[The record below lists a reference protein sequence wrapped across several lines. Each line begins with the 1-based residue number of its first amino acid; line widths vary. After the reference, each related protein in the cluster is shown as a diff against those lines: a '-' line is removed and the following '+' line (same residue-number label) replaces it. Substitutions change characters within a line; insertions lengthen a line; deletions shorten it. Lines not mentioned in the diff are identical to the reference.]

1 MATENANKIKR
12 LELENFTCFSK
23 AEFDF
28 SPAINVFIGENGT
41 GKTHLLKVL
50 YGLINIGTGEKW
62 ENKNPVTIFST
73 YFSLENMKA
82 LIRKADEILE
92 TRIIVKLTGS
102 KVSFF
107 IDIEDSNLKLSS
119 IPNSKTSRRIPESRL
134 FIPPQEML
142 SWQQNFIGNNLN
154 RESGFDKTWFDLAI
168 ALDRGI
174 LKGDAYA
181 EAKQLVSLLEEAI
194 SAEVIRKDKKFYF
207 RFHNNGQSEQ
217 EASVVAQ
224 GINKLG
230 QIIYLILNG
239 SIDKNTILFWD
250 EPETGLNPKYI
261 TIVTKFLL
269 TLANA
274 GCQIFVSTHDYL
286 LTHQLSLFAE
296 NRDIEENVPPMRF
309 FALRKGENGT
319 EVEAADTVAEI
330 QNNAILDEY
339 AAYHELQMDIAS
351 KRFQTT

>member
-50 YGLINIGTGEKW
+50 YTLKMLLNGNFAFPFENQDEGDVEFEAFVESELENAFKVTSLDQLIRQNKVNNSFKIKKAKW
-62 ENKNPVTIFST
+62 ERPDTSKIFS
-73 YFSLENMKA
+73 SLGFRLNEH
-82 LIRKADEILE
+82 
-92 TRIIVKLTGS
+92 
-102 KVSFF
+102 
-107 IDIEDSNLKLSS
+107 
-119 IPNSKTSRRIPESRL
+119 L

-239 SIDKNTILFWD
+239 SIDRDTILFWD

-309 FALRKGENGT
+309 FALRKGENDT